1 MEMPRLPIWTKWHLQ
16 SFSCI
21 GKRVIFLDVEAKDMQ
36 EMRELLNYVIK
47 AKRYL
52 KEIYYTNRDENLKAD
67 TKELVAAVIAV
78 QRTLEHILTLKRRSK
93 TAKRVLGDRKA
104 EMSIRRWSA
113 GLPRR
118 VRDYVEK
125 EKKLEQHHLHRYQ
138 VVLLQ
143 YLENMGT
150 ELVAWA
156 EDIDMLREIPRIP
169 KD

>member
-1 MEMPRLPIWTKWHLQ
+1 MSLE
-16 SFSCI
+16 
-21 GKRVIFLDVEAKDMQ
+21 VEAKSMQ

-52 KEIYYTNRDENLKAD
+52 KEIYYTTRDENAKAD
-67 TKELVAAVIAV
+67 AKELVAATIAV
-78 QRTLEHILTLKRRSK
+78 QKTLEQILELKRRSR

-104 EMSIRRWSA
+104 EMAVRRWSA

-118 VRDYVEK
+118 VKDYVEK
-125 EKKLEQHHLHRYQ
+125 QRKLEQHHLHRYQ
-138 VVLLQ
+138 VTLLQ
-143 YLENMGT
+143 YLENMGK

-169 KD
+169 KE

>member
-1 MEMPRLPIWTKWHLQ
+1 
-16 SFSCI
+16 
-21 GKRVIFLDVEAKDMQ
+21 MQ

-47 AKRYL
+47 AKRL
-52 KEIYYTNRDENLKAD
+52 IKEIYYTTRNESLKAD
-67 TKELVAAVIAV
+67 AKELVAATIAV
-78 QRTLEHILTLKRRSK
+78 QKTLEQILVLERRSR

-104 EMSIRRWSA
+104 EMAVRRWSA

-125 EKKLEQHHLHRYQ
+125 QKKLEQHHLHKYQ
-138 VVLLQ
+138 IILLQ
-143 YLENMGT
+143 YLENMGK

-156 EDIDMLREIPRIP
+156 EDIDMLREMPRIP